1 MGVMCIDRNTTAVDI
16 LQVAINY
23 YSFDLALRNVRGQ
36 IASMFFKGVHLLSL
50 SHNISK
56 ADRNC

>member
-23 YSFDLALRNVRGQ
+23 SFDLALRNVRGQ
-36 IASMFFKGVHLLSL
+36 KCLHVFQGGTFV
-50 SHNISK
+50 
-56 ADRNC
+56 